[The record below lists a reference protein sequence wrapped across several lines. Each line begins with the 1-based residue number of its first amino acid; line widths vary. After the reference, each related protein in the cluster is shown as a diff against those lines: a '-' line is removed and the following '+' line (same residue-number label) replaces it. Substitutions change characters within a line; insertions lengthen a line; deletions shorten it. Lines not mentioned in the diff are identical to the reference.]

1 MMRRLTGLISRHIA
15 GQIVILV
22 VAAVLL
28 FHIGASLVFSFLR
41 NEVAPNNPATPAIVA
56 VRMLDAVAPDKR
68 VSIARALNAVEP
80 ALAIAHADDADLQLP
95 AQPNE
100 MLADGLQRAL
110 GAAYTV
116 RQIPRV
122 SNVQQALVTLKDGE
136 VWRLAQGPQR
146 GPPSLANV
154 VLVTLAFIAL
164 NVAVLSVWAARSIT
178 APLTRLATSVESF
191 SIDKAMKP
199 LPEDGPEEV
208 RVAARALNRMQARIS
223 DMVAQRRGMLAAVGH
238 DLRTPITRLRLRTES
253 VSDEATRILLLRDL
267 TQMDAMVNACLAY
280 LRGVHTGQSAE
291 RIDVAVALQTICD
304 EFSDMGSNVSY
315 IGPDHFTLNANPTDF
330 TRAITNLIENAIR
343 YAGAAHVALS
353 TTPVAL
359 GATPGHAN
367 IDVSDNGPGINDAD
381 KARLLEPFER
391 GSAARTGLDDPG
403 FGLGLAIARGV
414 AQAHGGT
421 LSLLDN
427 QPTGLIARLTLPVLE
442 ISLGNT
448 SETRATV

>member
-56 VRMLDAVAPDKR
+56 VRMLDAVALDKR

-80 ALAIAHADDADLQLP
+80 ALAIAHADDADLRLP

-100 MLADGLQRAL
+100 MLAAGLQRAL
-110 GAAYTV
+110 GAAYSV

-154 VLVTLAFIAL
+154 VLFTLAFIAL

-208 RVAARALNRMQARIS
+208 RVAARALNRMQSRIS
-223 DMVAQRRGMLAAVGH
+223 DMVAQRRGILAAVGH

-280 LRGVHTGQSAE
+280 LRGVHTGQPAE

-304 EFSDMGSNVSY
+304 EFGDMGSNVSY
-315 IGPDHFTLNANPTDF
+315 TGPDHFTLNANPTDF
-330 TRAITNLIENAIR
+330 TRSITNLIENAIR

-353 TTPVAL
+353 TTD
-359 GATPGHAN
+359 GHAN

-442 ISLGNT
+442 ISAGNT